1 MKRASDSNRQPHAV
15 IATPLGQGPAPIP
28 AGGKN
33 RAGTRLF
40 APKGTASQTAQP
52 RQVRDRASTDPCAP
66 DVAQVL
72 AAALALGVNA
82 SHFERYAARRWGVGW
97 KRNAVGRLQALDEID
112 RYRNDAVGF
121 IDKIDVAL
129 GGGLATERRARS

>member
-1 MKRASDSNRQPHAV
+1 MKRASDSNRQSHAV
-15 IATPLGQGPAPIP
+15 IATLLGHGPAPIP
-28 AGGKN
+28 AGGKF
-33 RAGTRLF
+33 RAGAKVL
-40 APKGTASQTAQP
+40 APKATASQTLQP
-52 RQVRDRASTDPCAP
+52 LQVRDRASTDPCVP

-82 SHFERYAARRWGVGW
+82 SCFERYAARRWGVGW

-129 GGGLATERRARS
+129 RGGLAAERMARP